1 VGVAVASDD
10 VAVCAGLALETI
22 GVAEGARV
30 PLLLLLPLFAPAR
43 LGEAFAVLLL
53 LQVSVVGSVQLP
65 TLPSYVQ
72 LPSPLSLL
80 LPLLLSGLS
89 FDACVALAGAI
100 FPT

>member
-10 VAVCAGLALETI
+10 VAACAGVKTI

-30 PLLLLLPLFAPAR
+30 PLLLLLPLFAPPR
-43 LGEAFAVLLL
+43 LGEAFAVLRL

-89 FDACVALAGAI
+89 IDTCFALIAGAI